1 MNNPVFYNQERS
13 GYEELVSYGP
23 YFYKDILE
31 MDANYQFAGKTLDIM
46 AEGLEA
52 IISNQFIDSA
62 DESTIL
68 RMERWLGVETDF
80 SRTLEDRRK
89 KVKLVW
95 NGGEKLSGSFIKNLV
110 RSYTGCDD
118 DPAVK
123 MTTYLSINAYISSNK
138 TVYISD
144 LEEQLEKMKP
154 AHIRMVLSL
163 INYSKI
169 KIGRKVSHKVYS
181 YDKAGEKP
189 DIATLGAAFLS
200 RVISDS
206 ELYQKVYDHLQT
218 SETAEAGT
226 HPAITTLGANFESLI
241 KGNAE
246 LESMV
251 YSMLQTSENQEA
263 GTYPSI
269 TTVGSIAENGISTD
283 DTLSVS
289 VSSYVECGTNQCGEE
304 GL

>member
-31 MDANYQFAGKTLDIM
+31 MDANYKFAGKTLDVM
-46 AEGLEA
+46 AEGLES
-52 IISNQFIDSA
+52 IISNQFISSA

-68 RMERWLGVETDF
+68 RMERWLGIDTDF
-80 SRTLEDRRK
+80 SRTLEDRKK
-89 KVKLVW
+89 KVQLVW

-123 MTTYLSINAYISSNK
+123 MTTYLSINACISANK
-138 TVYISD
+138 SVYISD
-144 LEEQLEKMKP
+144 LVEQLEKMKP

-189 DIATLGAAFLS
+189 DIATLGA
-200 RVISDS
+200 
-206 ELYQKVYDHLQT
+206 
-218 SETAEAGT
+218 
-226 HPAITTLGANFESLI
+226 NFESI
-241 KGNAE
+241 INGNAE

-251 YSMLQTSENQEA
+251 YSMIQVSENQET
-263 GTYPSI
+263 GTYPSV
-269 TTVGSIAENGISTD
+269 TTVGGSFENGISTD
-283 DTLSVS
+283 DTVSVS

>member
-68 RMERWLGVETDF
+68 RMERWLGIDTDF
-80 SRTLEDRRK
+80 TRTLDERKK

-123 MTTYLSINAYISSNK
+123 MTTYLIINAYISSNK

-169 KIGRKVSHKVYS
+169 KIGRKVSHKVYL
-181 YDKAGEKP
+181 YDKAGENP
-189 DIATLGAAFLS
+189 DISTLGAAFLS

-206 ELYQKVYDHLQT
+206 ELNQKVYSTL
-218 SETAEAGT
+218 
-226 HPAITTLGANFESLI
+226 PA
-241 KGNAE
+241 
-246 LESMV
+246 
-251 YSMLQTSENQEA
+251 SENQEA
-263 GTYPSI
+263 GTYPTV

-289 VSSYVECGTNQCGEE
+289 ISSYVECGTNLCGEE